1 MFKSCAF
8 TNQITTMRFLS
19 FLLFLSLGL
28 AIVACNSSK
37 NATSSTTTPTMDA
50 KVFGA
55 KVKAKGAIS
64 YDQMLASMSDK
75 KEMPAKIEGKV
86 EGVCQ
91 VKGCW
96 MNIVSD
102 EPGQPKMMVKFK
114 DYGFFVPKDLSG
126 HKVVIEGV
134 ATRSVTSVDE
144 LRHYAED
151 AGKSAAEIAA
161 ITKPKEELKFLATGV
176 LVLD

>member
-1 MFKSCAF
+1 
-8 TNQITTMRFLS
+8 MRYLS
-19 FLLFLSLGL
+19 FFLFLSLGL
-28 AIVACNSSK
+28 GVVACYSSK
-37 NATSSTTTPTMDA
+37 NTTSSTTTTPTMDA
-50 KVFGA
+50 RAFGA
-55 KVKAKGAIS
+55 KVKAKGAIT
-64 YDQMLASMSDK
+64 YDQMLANMSDK

-102 EPGQPKMMVKFK
+102 QPNQPKMMVKFK

-134 ATRSVTSVDE
+134 ATRSVTSVEE

-176 LVLD
+176 IVLD